1 MIPRYTRE
9 KMGALWSDE
18 HKYQTWLRVEILACE
33 AWAELG
39 EIPRDAV
46 QHIKERARID
56 PKRIEAIERETKHDV
71 AAFVSQLEETVGEAG
86 RYIHFGLTS
95 YDIVDTA
102 LSLRL
107 REAAQ
112 IIIEDID
119 DLMEAIREKAFEHKE
134 TIMIGRTHGVHA
146 EPITFGLKMAL
157 WYEEMRRHRGRMERA
172 IDTISVGKLSGAVGT
187 FANAPPAVEEYVC
200 KKLGL
205 KPAPVSS
212 QIIQRD
218 RHAEFFTALA
228 LLASSIEKFAVEIRH
243 LQRTEVLEAEEPF
256 AEGQKGSSA
265 MPHKRNPIGTE
276 NLSGLA
282 RLVRSNS
289 LAAMEDIPLW
299 HERDIS
305 HSSVE
310 RIIAPD
316 STILTD
322 YMLTRFAHIIRG
334 LVVYPER
341 MRKNLDLTKGL
352 ITSQQLLSALIR
364 KGVAR
369 GDAYHWVQ
377 RNAMRAWRDEED
389 FRRLVRE
396 DGDITTILSEK
407 EIQGIFDLNIHLKY
421 VNDIYKRVFT
431 SSKGKKGQ

>member
-1 MIPRYTRE
+1 
-9 KMGALWSDE
+9 MGALWSEE
-18 HKYQTWLRVEILACE
+18 HKYQTWLQVEILACE

-39 EIPRDAV
+39 EIPRDAAR
-46 QHIKERARID
+46 QIKEKARID
-56 PKRIEAIERETKHDV
+56 MKRIDEIERETKHDV
-71 AAFVSQLEETVGEAG
+71 AAFVNQLEETVGEAG
-86 RYIHFGLTS
+86 KYIHFGLTS

-112 IIIEDID
+112 IIIADID
-119 DLMEAIREKAFEHKE
+119 DLMEAIREKALEHKE

-157 WYEEMRRHRGRMERA
+157 WYEELRRHRERMERA
-172 IDTISVGKLSGAVGT
+172 RATVSVGKLSGAVGT

-205 KPAPVSS
+205 EPAPVSS

-218 RHAEFFTALA
+218 RHAEFFTTLA

-282 RLVRSNS
+282 RLVRTNS

-316 STILTD
+316 STILAD
-322 YMLTRFAHIIRG
+322 YMLARLTHIIKG
-334 LVVYPER
+334 LLVYPER
-341 MRKNLDLTKGL
+341 MRKNLDLTGGL
-352 ITSQQLLSALIR
+352 IASQQLLSLLIR
-364 KGVAR
+364 KGASR
-369 GDAYHWVQ
+369 KDAYQWVQ
-377 RNAMRAWRDEED
+377 RNAMRAWKEGED
-389 FRRLVRE
+389 FRRLVRA
-396 DGDITTILSEK
+396 DADIAQCLSDK
-407 EIQGIFDLNIHLKY
+407 EIQGVFDLKIHLKY
-421 VNDIYKRVFT
+421 VNDIYKRVFP
-431 SSKGKKGQ
+431 SGKGKRGQ

>member
-9 KMGALWSDE
+9 KMGALWSEDY
-18 HKYQTWLRVEILACE
+18 KYQTWLQVEILACE

-39 EIPRDAV
+39 EIPRAAA
-46 QHIKERARID
+46 QEIKERGRID
-56 PKRIEAIERETKHDV
+56 MKRIEEIERETKHDV
-71 AAFVSQLEETVGEAG
+71 AAFVNQLEETVGEAG
-86 RYIHFGLTS
+86 KYIHFGLTS

-107 REAAQ
+107 REAAG
-112 IIIEDID
+112 IIIADID
-119 DLMEAIREKAFEHKE
+119 DLMEAIKEKAFAHKE

-157 WYEEMRRHRGRMERA
+157 WYEEMRRHRERMERA
-172 IDTISVGKLSGAVGT
+172 KETISVGKLSGAVGT

-218 RHAEFFTALA
+218 RHAELFTALA
-228 LLASSIEKFAVEIRH
+228 LLASSIDKFAVEIRH

-282 RLVRSNS
+282 RLVRTNS
-289 LAAMEDIPLW
+289 LAAMENIPLW

-316 STILTD
+316 STILAD
-322 YMLTRFAHIIRG
+322 YMLARLTQIIKG

-341 MRKNLDLTKGL
+341 MKKNLDLTRGL
-352 ITSQQLLSALIR
+352 ISSQQLLLLLIR
-364 KGVAR
+364 KGIAR
-369 GDAYHWVQ
+369 KDAYQWVQ
-377 RNAMRAWRDEED
+377 RNAMQAWKQGED
-389 FRRLVRE
+389 FLRLVRA
-396 DGDITTILSEK
+396 DADIAQALSDK
-407 EIQGIFDLNIHLKY
+407 EIEEAFDLNIHLKY
-421 VNDIYKRVFT
+421 INDIYKRVFPT
-431 SSKGKKGQ
+431 GKGKGG

>member
-1 MIPRYTRE
+1 
-9 KMGALWSDE
+9 MGALWSEE
-18 HKYQTWLRVEILACE
+18 HKYQTWLQVEILACE

-39 EIPRDAV
+39 EIPRDAAR
-46 QHIKERARID
+46 QIKEKARID
-56 PKRIEAIERETKHDV
+56 MKRIDEIERETKHDV
-71 AAFVSQLEETVGEAG
+71 AAFVNQLEETVGEAG
-86 RYIHFGLTS
+86 KYIHFGLTS

-112 IIIEDID
+112 IIIADID
-119 DLMEAIREKAFEHKE
+119 DLMEAIREKAFAHKE

-157 WYEEMRRHRGRMERA
+157 WFEELRRHRERMERA
-172 IDTISVGKLSGAVGT
+172 RATVSVGKLSGAVGT

-205 KPAPVSS
+205 EPAPVSS

-218 RHAEFFTALA
+218 RHAELFTTLA

-282 RLVRSNS
+282 RLVRTNS

-316 STILTD
+316 STILAD
-322 YMLTRFAHIIRG
+322 YMLARLTHIIKG
-334 LVVYPER
+334 LLVYPER
-341 MRKNLDLTKGL
+341 MRKNLDLTRGL
-352 ITSQQLLSALIR
+352 IASQQLLSLLIR
-364 KGVAR
+364 KGISR
-369 GDAYHWVQ
+369 KDAYQWVQ
-377 RNAMRAWRDEED
+377 RNAMRAWKEGED
-389 FRRLVRE
+389 FRRLVRA
-396 DGDITTILSEK
+396 DADIAQCLSDK
-407 EIQGIFDLNIHLKY
+407 EIQGVFDLKIHLKY
-421 VNDIYKRVFT
+421 VNDIYKRVFP
-431 SSKGKKGQ
+431 SGKGKRGQ

>member
-1 MIPRYTRE
+1 VIPRYTRE
-9 KMGALWSDE
+9 KMGALWSEE
-18 HKYQTWLRVEILACE
+18 HKYQTWLQVEILACE

-39 EIPRDAV
+39 EIPREAV
-46 QHIKERARID
+46 QQITERARID
-56 PKRIEAIERETKHDV
+56 PHRIEEIERETKHDL
-71 AAFVSQLEETVGEAG
+71 AAFVTHVEETVGEAG
-86 RYIHFGLTS
+86 KYIHFGLTS

-107 REAAQ
+107 REAAA

-119 DLMEAIREKAFEHKE
+119 DLMEAIREKAFEHQE

-157 WYEEMRRHRGRMERA
+157 WYEEMRRHRARMEQA
-172 IDTISVGKLSGAVGT
+172 KATISVGKLSGAVGT
-187 FANAPPAVEEYVC
+187 FANAPPAVEAYVC
-200 KKLGL
+200 KKMGL

-218 RHAEFFTALA
+218 RHAEFFTTLA

-256 AEGQKGSSA
+256 VEGQKGSSA

-282 RLVRSNS
+282 RLVRANA
-289 LAAMEDIPLW
+289 LAAMENIPLW

-316 STILTD
+316 STILVD
-322 YMLTRFAHIIRG
+322 YMLARLTHIVKG

-341 MRKNLDLTKGL
+341 MRENLELTKGL
-352 ITSQQLLSALIR
+352 ISSQQLMLALIR

-377 RNAMRAWRDEED
+377 RNAMRAWQEGED
-389 FRRLVRE
+389 FLRLVQK
-396 DGDITTILSEK
+396 DKDIASVLNEK
-407 EIQGIFDLNIHLKY
+407 ETQSIFDLNIHLKY
-421 VNDIYKRVFT
+421 VKDIYTRVFKQN
-431 SSKGKKGQ
+431 KGRGGK